1 MAKTDKRV
9 AQNYRIKPL
18 TIATPLHK
26 DESIT
31 SWLVRAALN
40 QGCDPQTLTYYFW
53 PDYRI
58 WTCDVDKG
66 FKHINPTIHTD
77 MAVLARAAIDD
88 FDSQNLMYFSQPLS
102 DHISSRTP
110 VPWTQPLSKRN
121 RYSRIGYPHC
131 PDCIKDGKSAY
142 LKLQWRYT
150 WSICCTQHK
159 RLLQTECPYCDHPY
173 QPQLIN
179 AEQRFI
185 NHCHFCRSELGKAS
199 ENSIPTEENYQFQ
212 LKIDNVFHDKQ
223 GTVLGEIVSMNDW
236 FDYLIFSINI
246 VRIAL
251 RNPNYM
257 FAKLLLEF
265 GVDVSSLSLPSTA
278 LRFDYLPIEE
288 RALLL
293 KYAFYVLEMT
303 YEDWLRCCQ
312 ELEITQNS
320 FQWSR
325 RTVIPKAFY
334 RVYNQLPKTPTRR
347 YLAQSE
353 ELQPASPEAV
363 KASWNRLKRKMTML
377 KYYDNHLKKD

>member
-1 MAKTDKRV
+1 
-9 AQNYRIKPL
+9 
-18 TIATPLHK
+18 
-26 DESIT
+26 
-31 SWLVRAALN
+31 
-40 QGCDPQTLTYYFW
+40 
-53 PDYRI
+53 
-58 WTCDVDKG
+58 
-66 FKHINPTIHTD
+66 
-77 MAVLARAAIDD
+77 
-88 FDSQNLMYFSQPLS
+88 
-102 DHISSRTP
+102 
-110 VPWTQPLSKRN
+110 
-121 RYSRIGYPHC
+121 
-131 PDCIKDGKSAY
+131 
-142 LKLQWRYT
+142 
-150 WSICCTQHK
+150 
-159 RLLQTECPYCDHPY
+159 
-173 QPQLIN
+173 
-179 AEQRFI
+179 
-185 NHCHFCRSELGKAS
+185 
-199 ENSIPTEENYQFQ
+199 
-212 LKIDNVFHDKQ
+212 
-223 GTVLGEIVSMNDW
+223 MNDW

-246 VRIAL
+246 VRMAL

-265 GVDVSSLSLPSTA
+265 GVDVSSLSVPRTA

-312 ELEITQNS
+312 ELDITQNS

-347 YLAQSE
+347 YVAQSE